1 MGEERDFQKAKEL
14 AINYISYR
22 PRSSKE
28 VRSHLILKGY
38 SFSLA
43 DQVVNYLEE
52 SDYLNDK
59 EFAEKWYLSRLNK
72 GSYGPLLI
80 LKELI
85 EKGIPPE
92 DCHCLKERLYP
103 EEREREEALR
113 LIEKKALNNPMD
125 SHQEKRLYRM
135 LLRRGFSSRL
145 AIEILG
151 IKNVGK

>member
-1 MGEERDFQKAKEL
+1 MGEERDFQRAKEL

-22 PRSSKE
+22 LRSSKE
-28 VRSHLILKGY
+28 VRSHLIQKGY

-43 DQVVNYLEE
+43 DQVVNYLKE
-52 SDYLNDK
+52 SDYLDDK
-59 EFAEKWYLSRLNK
+59 KFAERWYLSRLNK
-72 GSYGPLLI
+72 GGYGPLLI

-92 DCHCLKERLYP
+92 DCHSLRERLYP

-113 LIEKKALNNPMD
+113 LIEKKAINNPMD
-125 SHQEKRLYRM
+125 SHKEKRFYHM

-145 AIEILG
+145 VIDILG
-151 IKNVGK
+151 IKNDEK

>member
-43 DQVVNYLEE
+43 NQVVNYLKE

-59 EFAEKWYLSRLNK
+59 DFAEKWYLSRLNK
-72 GSYGPLLI
+72 GGYGPLLI

-92 DCHCLKERLYP
+92 DCYSLRKRLYT

-113 LIEKKALNNPMD
+113 LIEKKAINNPVD
-125 SHQEKRLYRM
+125 ASEGKRLYR
-135 LLRRGFSSRL
+135 LLLSRGFSSGL
-145 AIEILG
+145 AIEILA
-151 IKNVGK
+151 IKK